1 MYVRKKRIIRSVAVF
16 IAAAMM
22 MTGYAAFPADSSAMS
37 AGDVAKVS
45 FDGYLMGTENKYY
58 TMDLNGSVLFYDKN
72 GNTSVRKVS
81 GKELSKRRH
90 MILTDVS
97 SGETREGYCV
107 EFDAEIKA
115 RTSYTGSGYETD
127 KIYFNNLPD
136 DVRKL
141 ILAVTYYGR
150 NGSNP
155 LPASGVDGE
164 DYYFATQMLIWEVQ
178 QQIRVFER
186 DGEGRIT
193 GTKLVS
199 AHGMP
204 ADFFYR
210 YIKGRAAEKCY
221 DHIVENIEKHFVT
234 PEYVGETAD
243 KAETL
248 LLKYDM
254 SSDSWRGGF
263 EDAAFEMK
271 WNDDTIAYKNN
282 SGDHVFETGEAIE
295 GEKTVKVRRKTDEGS
310 SAEDLLIWNN
320 NTDGD
325 LQVVATG
332 SASPPEFFMK
342 FRTDIPTTVTLSKTD
357 AESGKPIPLAGTE
370 YRIKHIDSGK
380 YVSLLMKTEGGSVYA
395 TDKEGTVTVD
405 QRLQAGEYVLE
416 EMKAP
421 KGYVV
426 AKEAQRFELD
436 GTLPEMTIEQENRP
450 QMGVITINKMGEYK
464 FADDWAD
471 IRERAMG
478 GIDFDIIALADIVT
492 ADGTVHA
499 KKGEVV
505 DTVRTDFNGNV
516 STKKLYLGPYNVVE
530 KAAPGEYRISEPV
543 NAALVYAGQ
552 DVETVEKRINVFN
565 RLKRDAP
572 PDESPK
578 TGDDGAPY
586 TAMMALAISM
596 TLILIL
602 VSVSMLRKKES

>member
-22 MTGYAAFPADSSAMS
+22 MAGYAAFPADSSA
-37 AGDVAKVS
+37 AGTGGVSEVS
-45 FDGYLMGTENKYY
+45 FDGYLKGVENEYY
-58 TMDLNGSVLFYDKN
+58 TIDPNGSVLFYDED
-72 GNTSVRKVS
+72 GSTSIEKVS
-81 GKELSKRRH
+81 GRDLSKRRH
-90 MILTDVS
+90 LILTDVS
-97 SGETREGYCV
+97 SGEKREGYCI
-107 EFDAEIKA
+107 EFDAKIRV
-115 RTSYTGSGYETD
+115 RTSYTASGYETD
-127 KIYFNNLPD
+127 EIYFSNMPG

-141 ILAVTYYGR
+141 ILAVTYYGQ

-155 LPASGVDGE
+155 LPVSGVNRD
-164 DYYFATQMLIWEVQ
+164 DYYFATQILIWEIQ

-186 DGEGRIT
+186 DDEGRIT

-204 ADFFYR
+204 ADFFYKHVR
-210 YIKGRAAEKCY
+210 DRAAKKCY
-221 DHIVENIEKHFVT
+221 DHIVENINSHFVT

-243 KAETL
+243 KAKTL
-248 LLKYDM
+248 LLRYDM

-263 EDAAFEMK
+263 EDAGFEMK
-271 WNDDTIAYKNN
+271 WDSDTISYEN
-282 SGDHVFETGEAIE
+282 SSGHHVFETDAAIDGEV
-295 GEKTVKVRRKTDEGS
+295 TVKVKRKTDEGS
-310 SAEDLLIWNN
+310 AAENLLIWNS
-320 NTDGD
+320 NTNREM
-325 LQVVATG
+325 QVVSTG

-405 QRLQAGEYVLE
+405 QRLQAGEYMLE
-416 EMKAP
+416 EVKAP

-436 GTLPEMTIEQENRP
+436 GTLPEMTIEQENQP
-450 QMGVITINKMGEYK
+450 QMGIITINKMGEYK

-565 RLKRDAP
+565 RLKRDVP

-602 VSVSMLRKKES
+602 VSASMLRKKES